1 MEVSFCCRFAV
12 LPECRFFIPAPISA
26 ALPCSRR
33 RKLCIARFRAKHEK
47 FAHSVAPPLPKKSF
61 DFSGTPAVFARSYPN
76 RTVIQLLKGVG
87 KLYPFTCSDW
97 ERKNYRVFWKPK
109 IKFPLTHLDKGG
121 QNAHPKSVL
130 CEKKLRKNLSFHLF
144 PPGEMKWTPFF

>member
-1 MEVSFCCRFAV
+1 M
-12 LPECRFFIPAPISA
+12 L
-26 ALPCSRR
+26 
-33 RKLCIARFRAKHEK
+33 
-47 FAHSVAPPLPKKSF
+47 PPLYPI
-61 DFSGTPAVFARSYPN
+61 AVFVCLPPSKRRCPARIIAGSYPN

-144 PPGEMKWTPFF
+144 PLRKMKRQPFSKKIKSRLIEPKKQKAPDCVIKC